1 MIVKILKKEKLFLN
15 YGLHTDSRKSRK
27 IIAKT
32 TTKPIDKTTLEVI
45 EMLSDK
51 SLVEMIVVET
61 EHTSKNRMPTESVS
75 L

>member
-1 MIVKILKKEKLFLN
+1 LLRFKKKEKLFLN

>member
-1 MIVKILKKEKLFLN
+1 MRMFFN

-32 TTKPIDKTTLEVI
+32 TTKPIDKSTLDVI
-45 EMLSDK
+45 EILSDK
-51 SLVEMIVVET
+51 SLLEIIVVET
-61 EHTSKNRMPTESVS
+61 EHTNKNRIPAESVS